1 MCVDTKDMIDLKS
14 LTINSMM
21 DYLKDLS
28 LPKYKIENIYK
39 NIHKNRIENID
50 EITTLK
56 KEERANLKK
65 ISYLSSIKEVAQFRS
80 KIDNTKKYIFEF
92 NDGELIETVFMKHLD
107 RNTICISSQVGCRM
121 GCIFCA
127 STKGGL
133 ARNLTSGEMLN
144 QIYYVEKDNNVN
156 VNNIVL
162 MGQGEPL
169 DNFDNVVDF
178 LNIITSENGANK
190 SMRKITLSTC
200 GLVDKIYKLAD
211 LNYPLTL
218 AISLH
223 RTNDCARN
231 ELMPINKRYNI
242 KSLIE
247 SAAYY
252 FNKTGRR
259 VSFEYMVIENENDSS
274 EDIEA
279 LIEIIAKTNAH
290 LNVLELNPI
299 EEYNKDSKKGIGK
312 IFIDR
317 LKKHNI
323 NATYRKS
330 MGKDIEGAC
339 GQLRRKFKNN

>member
-1 MCVDTKDMIDLKS
+1 MIDLKS
-14 LTINSMM
+14 LTINSMR

-28 LPKYKIENIYK
+28 LPKYKIENIYT
-39 NIHKNRIENID
+39 NIHKNRIDNID

-156 VNNIVL
+156 INNIVL

-242 KSLIE
+242 KSLIP
-247 SAAYY
+247 
-252 FNKTGRR
+252 F
-259 VSFEYMVIENENDSS
+259 
-274 EDIEA
+274 
-279 LIEIIAKTNAH
+279 
-290 LNVLELNPI
+290 
-299 EEYNKDSKKGIGK
+299 SKKFLHVPCICPRILSSTKKSTSRKYTPMSNAGFNSILISAFK
-312 IFIDR
+312 RFI
-317 LKKHNI
+317 LFLPSLSKSFFISYI
-323 NATYRKS
+323 NLP
-330 MGKDIEGAC
+330 
-339 GQLRRKFKNN
+339 LRSIYITLYD